1 MRDATA
7 PTTNQTPRPTYPTRP
22 TDEIVSLGLDIYERD
37 IRPQV
42 EANHVGQIVAI
53 DVDSG
58 RWAIGDEVL
67 EAVDRLRTQRPEA
80 INILSERVGFPSLDK
95 FGAWPLRR
103 PD

>member
-1 MRDATA
+1 MRDASA
-7 PTTNQTPRPTYPTRP
+7 PTTNQTPRPPYPTRP

-42 EANHVGQIVAI
+42 EADHVGQIVAI

-58 RWAIGDEVL
+58 CWAIGDEVL
-67 EAVDRLRTQRPEA
+67 EAVDSLRTQRPEA

>member
-1 MRDATA
+1 MREATA
-7 PTTNQTPRPTYPTRP
+7 PTTNQPPRPTYPTRP

-37 IRPQV
+37 IRPQG
-42 EANHVGQIVAI
+42 EADHTGQIVAI

-58 RWAIGDEVL
+58 CWSIGDEVL
-67 EAVDRLRTQRPEA
+67 EAVNSLRTQRPEA